1 MRAFELW
8 HVGLA
13 ALRHGI
19 FGSPPGVGNSQ
30 FSSLL
35 APPYPW
41 VQRLL
46 VTSVFWALLEL
57 YSTWKSLVGSYI
69 SSAIPRQSYF
79 CFSLLLI
86 RLPSILLLSATL
98 LLEYG
103 RLWSLL
109 MDSVSFY
116 VCVSLFLFTSFGWSF
131 GRKDNE
137 CSLINKNE

>member
-1 MRAFELW
+1 MRALELW

-13 ALRHGI
+13 ALRHV
-19 FGSPPGVGNSQ
+19 GSWLPHQGWGTSQ

-116 VCVSLFLFTSFGWSF
+116 VCVSLFLFTFIWVELWEEG
-131 GRKDNE
+131 
-137 CSLINKNE
+137 

>member
-1 MRAFELW
+1 MAC
-8 HVGLA
+8 GLSCPETC
-13 ALRHGI
+13 GI
-19 FGSPPGVGNSQ
+19 LASPPGVGNLQ
-30 FSSLL
+30 IHNHWTTREVPVFQLL

-57 YSTWKSLVGSYI
+57 YSTWKSLVGSHI
-69 SSAIPRQSYF
+69 PSAIPRQSCF

-86 RLPSILLLSATL
+86 WLPSTLLLSATL

-116 VCVSLFLFTSFGWSF
+116 VSASLFLFTFIWVELWEEG
-131 GRKDNE
+131 
-137 CSLINKNE
+137 